1 MSRAEPSAHVLRD
14 AVPAD
19 AGMLGDV
26 LQDWLDATPWMPRL
40 HDRAETVG
48 FLRGLIERQVVRI
61 GTGTGG
67 VGFLARQGVEVDALY
82 LAPGA
87 RGAGLG
93 RALLDEAKVGGHLVL
108 GTFQANLGARR
119 FYAREG
125 FREVEW
131 TDGAANEARLPD
143 VRLEWRS

>member
-1 MSRAEPSAHVLRD
+1 MSGAPSTCGIRD
-14 AVPAD
+14 AVAAD
-19 AGMLGDV
+19 AEVLGGV

-40 HDRAETVG
+40 HHRAATVG
-48 FLRGLIERQVVRI
+48 FLRGLIERQVVRT
-61 GTGTGG
+61 GTLTGG
-67 VGFLARQGVEVDALY
+67 VGFLARRGVEVDALY

-87 RGAGLG
+87 RGSGLG
-93 RALLDEAKVGGHLVL
+93 RALLDEAKTGRHLVL
-108 GTFQANLGARR
+108 WTFQANRGARR

-125 FREVEW
+125 FLEVKR